1 MEADDGLMRGVHW
14 LEPLLPGEGRYPPSL
29 LASAEQLPFLAG
41 KLSSV
46 LPPATTERLGRLL
59 RVTNTYYTNLI
70 EGQHTEPATLAEG
83 SRRKSAK
90 ELKQLSVEHMH
101 AQSGLEALILQRKAE
116 IRWPDMFSPELV
128 ERVHERL
135 FKNAGEDERQLED
148 GSFLQ
153 PGQMRSE
160 CGRIIRVG
168 GHTAPA
174 PDSVRAMMIRMKD
187 RYGHATDQRTRI
199 VCAMAYHH
207 RMAFVHPFADGNG
220 RVVRMLTHL
229 QLHYLGMSAPLWSL
243 SRGLAKRQ
251 DEYYQRLS
259 SADKPRRG
267 DLDGR
272 GQLSEKALCEFIEF
286 MLDVCLDQMKYM
298 EEMISVHTL
307 RNRIEVALKAAPQF
321 QQAGIKQ
328 ECARALHILLTQ
340 GEVTRSDFKV
350 YTGLGLRTA
359 TEQLSRLNDLKLI
372 DAPSQKSRQIYPGLP
387 IWFADWIF
395 PDLHRR
401 FRPT

>member
-1 MEADDGLMRGVHW
+1 M
-14 LEPLLPGEGRYPPSL
+14 
-29 LASAEQLPFLAG
+29 
-41 KLSSV
+41 
-46 LPPATTERLGRLL
+46 
-59 RVTNTYYTNLI
+59 TNTYYTNLI

-187 RYGHATDQRTRI
+187 RYGHAPDQRTRI

-286 MLDVCLDQMKYM
+286 MLDICLDQMKYM

-340 GEVTRSDFKV
+340 GEITRSDFKV

-359 TEQLSRLNDLKLI
+359 TEQLSRLNDTRACLYGLLTGFS
-372 DAPSQKSRQIYPGLP
+372 PSFTGAFGPHDHAGTGGYVEYASSYVLVSEAG
-387 IWFADWIF
+387 
-395 PDLHRR
+395 R
-401 FRPT
+401 FSTTLSSHGTPQLWR

>member
-1 MEADDGLMRGVHW
+1 MQVDDGLMRGIHW
-14 LEPLLPGEGRYPPSL
+14 LEPLLPSEGRYPPSL
-29 LASAEQLPFLAG
+29 LESAEQLPFLAG
-41 KLSSV
+41 KLSSL
-46 LPPATTERLGRLL
+46 LPRETTERLGRLL

-70 EGQHTEPATLAEG
+70 EGQHTEPATLAAN
-83 SRRKSAK
+83 SRRKGQK

-101 AQSGLEALILQRKAE
+101 AQAGLEAVILLRMAKL
-116 IRWPDMFSPELV
+116 RWSDMFAPVLV

-135 FKNAGEDERQLED
+135 FKGVSEDERRLED

-153 PGQMRSE
+153 PGQMRSA
-160 CGRIIRVG
+160 CGRVIKVG

-174 PDSVRAMMIRMKD
+174 PDSVDAMMKRMQE
-187 RYGHATDQRTRI
+187 RYGQATDQRTRI

-220 RVVRMLTHL
+220 RVARMLTHL
-229 QLHYLGMSAPLWSL
+229 QLHYLGMSVPLWSL
-243 SRGLAKRQ
+243 SRGLARRQ

-272 GQLSEKALCEFIEF
+272 GQLSEKALCDFIEF

-298 EEMISVHTL
+298 EEMINVHTL

-321 QQAGIKQ
+321 QQARIKQ
-328 ECARALHILLTQ
+328 GCARALHILLTQ

-359 TEQLSRLNDLKLI
+359 TEQLSKLIDLKLI

-401 FRPT
+401 FRPA

>member
-1 MEADDGLMRGVHW
+1 MAADDGLMRGVQW

-41 KLSSV
+41 KLSSL
-46 LPPATTERLGRLL
+46 LPHETTERLGRLL
-59 RVTNTYYTNLI
+59 RVTNTYYSNLI
-70 EGQHTEPATLAEG
+70 EGQHTEPAILAA
-83 SRRKSAK
+83 SSQRKSPKA
-90 ELKQLSVEHMH
+90 LKQLSVEHMF
-101 AQSGLEALILQRKAE
+101 AQEGLEALILQRKAD
-116 IRWPDMFSPELV
+116 IGWADMFSPGLV
-128 ERVHERL
+128 ARVHERL
-135 FKNAGEDERQLED
+135 FKNAAEDERRLED

-168 GHTAPA
+168 GHTAPV
-174 PDSVRAMMIRMKD
+174 PDAVGAMMKRMQD
-187 RYGHATDQRTRI
+187 RYGNAVDQRTRI

-220 RVVRMLTHL
+220 RVVRMVTHL

-243 SRGLAKRQ
+243 SRGLARRQ
-251 DEYYQRLS
+251 EEYYQRLS
-259 SADKPRRG
+259 SADESRRG

-272 GQLSEKALCEFIEF
+272 GQLSESALCDFIEF

-298 EEMISVHTL
+298 EEMINVHTL
-307 RNRIEVALKAAPQF
+307 RTRIELGLKVAPEFKR
-321 QQAGIKQ
+321 AGIKQ

-340 GEVTRSDFKV
+340 GEVSRSDFKV

-359 TEQLSRLNDLKLI
+359 TEQLSKLIDLKLI

-401 FRPT
+401 FRSA

>member
-1 MEADDGLMRGVHW
+1 MEADDGLMRGIHW
-14 LEPLLPGEGRYPPSL
+14 LEPLLPSEGRYPPSL
-29 LASAEQLPFLAG
+29 LASAERLPFLAG
-41 KLSSV
+41 KLSSL
-46 LPPATTERLGRLL
+46 LPAETTERLGRLL

-70 EGQHTEPATLAEG
+70 EGQHTEPATLAAN
-83 SRRKSAK
+83 SRRKGQK

-101 AQSGLEALILQRKAE
+101 AQAGLEAVISLRMAKL
-116 IRWPDMFSPELV
+116 RWSDMFAPALV
-128 ERVHERL
+128 ERVHQRL
-135 FKNAGEDERQLED
+135 FKGVSEDERRLED
-148 GSFLQ
+148 GSFLH
-153 PGQMRSE
+153 PGQMRSV
-160 CGRIIRVG
+160 CGRFIKVG

-174 PDSVRAMMIRMKD
+174 PDSVDAMMKRMQE
-187 RYGHATDQRTRI
+187 RYGQATDQRTRI

-243 SRGLAKRQ
+243 SRGLARRQ
-251 DEYYQRLS
+251 DEYCQRLS

-359 TEQLSRLNDLKLI
+359 TEQLSKLIDLKLI

-401 FRPT
+401 FRPA

>member
-1 MEADDGLMRGVHW
+1 MEADDGLMRGVQW

-41 KLSSV
+41 RLSSL

-70 EGQHTEPATLAEG
+70 EGQHTEPATLAAS
-83 SRRKSAK
+83 SRRKSSK

-101 AQSGLEALILQRKAE
+101 AQAGFESLITQRKAE
-116 IRWPDMFSPELV
+116 IKWRDMFSPGLA

-135 FKNAGEDERQLED
+135 FKNAGEDERRLED
-148 GSFLQ
+148 GSLLQ
-153 PGQMRSE
+153 PGQTRSE
-160 CGRIIRVG
+160 CGRVIRVG

-174 PDSVRAMMIRMKD
+174 PDSVRAMMVRMMD
-187 RYGHATDQRTRI
+187 RYGHPTDQRTRI
-199 VCAMAYHH
+199 ICAMANHH

-220 RVVRMLTHL
+220 RVVRLLTHL

-243 SRGLAKRQ
+243 SRGLARRQ

-259 SADKPRRG
+259 SADQPRRG

-272 GQLSEKALCEFIEF
+272 GQLSERALCEFIEF
-286 MLDVCLDQMKYM
+286 MLDVCIDQMKYM
-298 EEMISVHTL
+298 EEMIDL
-307 RNRIEVALKAAPQF
+307 RAFRNRIELALKVSPKFAG
-321 QQAGIKQ
+321 AGIKQ

-340 GEVTRSDFKV
+340 GEVTRSDFKA
-350 YTGLGLRTA
+350 YTGLGPRTA
-359 TEQLSRLNDLKLI
+359 TDQLSKLI
-372 DAPSQKSRQIYPGLP
+372 DLKVVEAPSIKSKNIYPGLP
-387 IWFADWIF
+387 IWFAEMVF
-395 PDLHRR
+395 PELHRR
-401 FRPT
+401 FRPN